1 MTERRKRHEGSGWHL
16 SAVLEKGFLWLE
28 ECSNSWFL
36 KPSVLKLDYFIKK
49 KNNNKKHLVYIGV
62 RSREN
67 KNNKITLLE
76 IKTYY
81 QKQFFISTLCSQVSF
96 NASLQTNR
104 QNVAEDLGR
113 MSPPLSLPV
122 QENVAEQ
129 IQGRSDPPVS
139 EPL

>member
-1 MTERRKRHEGSGWHL
+1 MN
-16 SAVLEKGFLWLE
+16 SASFKNIPFKKIKGQVAIYE
-28 ECSNSWFL
+28 T
-36 KPSVLKLDYFIKK
+36 
-49 KNNNKKHLVYIGV
+49 
-62 RSREN
+62 RN

-81 QKQFFISTLCSQVSF
+81 QKQFFISTLCSKVSF

-113 MSPPLSLPV
+113 MSLPLSLPV